1 MAKKI
6 ALLIGVSEYGAGIP
20 PLLSALND
28 VEAMERVLRNPN
40 LGNFTQVEQLL
51 NPTSEDMRKAILNLF
66 KNANKDDL
74 LLFFFSGH
82 GITNDNNH
90 LYLATRNTS
99 KDDFE
104 ATAVYTDFI
113 QDQSKNCY
121 CKRQVLILDA
131 CYSGAFANGWH
142 TKSIGLDIKKQ
153 LGSEGRVVLTSSSAT
168 QTSFAQEGATLS
180 LYTQYLVE
188 GIETGAADSDGD
200 GNIYAQELHA
210 YAKAKV
216 QAVKPKMT
224 PDIILD
230 KEGYNILLASAPRN
244 PEADYRKLVEQYA
257 KNGELNEFA
266 FLVLTPKRKTLGIT
280 DTKAEEIETEVLEPF
295 RRRLANLQSYKQA
308 FAKAVEQKYP
318 LDEHILNI
326 LKDYQQEVLGLRD
339 EDVASIELE
348 ITSLKEEEYQ
358 KQLQIQKQRE
368 AEALQSLK
376 SLSKQEIERLK
387 PQPEAIAAIESIL
400 KPQLEQQAAMKSI
413 LKQQPEAAEQLQLQ
427 QQGEQKQEVEIN
439 TISTKEFE
447 KEIFISYAWGG
458 ESENFANN
466 LDQTLQAKGI
476 TIIRDKRDLGYK
488 GLIKQ
493 FMERIGQGKC
503 VIVVISDKYLKSSN
517 CMFELVEIA
526 ANGKF
531 YDRIFPIVLADA
543 QIYKSVQR
551 LKYIKHWEDEIK
563 ELDEA
568 MRGVSAANL
577 QGFREDID
585 LYTMIRNTIAE
596 ITNLL
601 KDMNTLTPD
610 IHSQS
615 EFEQLIKAIE
625 DSLLYDNVNV
635 AAGSQDTEV
644 IATIQGLAQR
654 PPKPELP
661 PVSLNLKSKKPE
673 EVKLSELIVDL
684 GQGITLDLVRVPA
697 GKFTMGIPPQ
707 EREIALENGL
717 KNGVDPE
724 NLTRWLD
731 WSTPQHEI
739 HLQEFL
745 MGKYTVTNAQ
755 WRAVMKTNPSEKYDR
770 KFQGDMQPVVGI
782 SWYEARAF
790 CQKLSQQTGRDLRLP
805 TEAEWE
811 YACCAG
817 TTTPFAF
824 GNNIT
829 TNQVNY
835 DGNNSYNDAPKGKYR
850 ECTVD
855 VNSFSPNSWHLYQM
869 HGNVWEWCLDR
880 WHDNYSQKPKRLKSN
895 GNEVWGETNVD
906 EHDNL
911 PRSVRGGSWCYDAFD
926 CRSTNRCWYRAKDS
940 DHDIGFRVVFESS

>member
-28 VEAMERVLRNPN
+28 VEAMERVLQNPN
-40 LGNFTQVEQLL
+40 LGNFAQVERLL
-51 NPTSEDMRKAILNLF
+51 NPDSVAMRIAIQKLF
-66 KNANKDDL
+66 KNAGKEDL

-82 GITNDNNH
+82 GITNDDNH
-90 LYLATRNTS
+90 LYLATRNTA

-104 ATAVYTDFI
+104 ATAVDASFI
-113 QDQSKNCY
+113 QTQSKNCY
-121 CKRQVLILDA
+121 SKRQILILDA
-131 CYSGAFANGWH
+131 CYSGAFASGWH
-142 TKSIGLDIKKQ
+142 TKSIGVDIKKE
-153 LGSEGRVVLTSSSAT
+153 LGAEGRVVLTSSGAT

-188 GIETGAADSDGD
+188 GIETGAADTDND
-200 GNIYAQELHA
+200 GNIHVQELHT
-210 YAKAKV
+210 YAKSKV
-216 QAVKPKMT
+216 QAVKPNMT

-230 KEGYNILLASAPRN
+230 KEGYNILLAYAPKN
-244 PEADYRKLVEQYA
+244 PEVEYRKLVEQYA
-257 KNGELNEFA
+257 QNGELSEFA
-266 FLVLTPKRKTLGIT
+266 FFVLKPKRKTLGIT
-280 DTKAEEIETEVLEPF
+280 DTTAEEIETEVLEPF
-295 RRRLANLQSYKQA
+295 RKRLANLQSYKQA

-326 LKDYQQEVLGLRD
+326 LKDYQQDVLGLRD

-348 ITSLKEEEYQ
+348 ITSVKEAEYQ
-358 KQLQIQKQRE
+358 KQRE
-368 AEALQSLK
+368 EEA
-376 SLSKQEIERLK
+376 
-387 PQPEAIAAIESIL
+387 
-400 KPQLEQQAAMKSI
+400 
-413 LKQQPEAAEQLQLQ
+413 LQLQ
-427 QQGEQKQEVEIN
+427 QQAKALSQLRLQQEAERLQRQREVEAA
-439 TISTKEFE
+439 E
-447 KEIFISYAWGG
+447 K
-458 ESENFANN
+458 
-466 LDQTLQAKGI
+466 LRLQQEAEVEDRK
-476 TIIRDKRDLGYK
+476 
-488 GLIKQ
+488 
-493 FMERIGQGKC
+493 
-503 VIVVISDKYLKSSN
+503 
-517 CMFELVEIA
+517 LVE
-526 ANGKF
+526 
-531 YDRIFPIVLADA
+531 
-543 QIYKSVQR
+543 Q
-551 LKYIKHWEDEIK
+551 
-563 ELDEA
+563 
-568 MRGVSAANL
+568 
-577 QGFREDID
+577 
-585 LYTMIRNTIAE
+585 
-596 ITNLL
+596 
-601 KDMNTLTPD
+601 
-610 IHSQS
+610 
-615 EFEQLIKAIE
+615 
-625 DSLLYDNVNV
+625 
-635 AAGSQDTEV
+635 
-644 IATIQGLAQR
+644 
-654 PPKPELP
+654 PEP
-661 PVSLNLKSKKPE
+661 EPHPVSLNLEYKKPE

-684 GQGITLDLVRVPA
+684 GQGITLELVRVPA

-707 EREIALENGL
+707 ERKIALENVLNYGV
-717 KNGVDPE
+717 GVDTE
-724 NLTRWLD
+724 KLEQWLD
-731 WSTPQHEI
+731 WSTPHHEV

-790 CQKLSQQTGRDLRLP
+790 CQKLSQHTGRNVRLP
-805 TEAEWE
+805 IEAEWE

-835 DGNNSYNDAPKGKYR
+835 DGNNPYGDAPKGKYR

-880 WHDNYSQKPKRLKSN
+880 WHDSYSQKPKHLKSY

-926 CRSTNRCWYRAKDS
+926 CRSTNRCLYRAKDS

>member
-28 VEAMERVLRNPN
+28 VEAMERVLQNPN
-40 LGNFTQVEQLL
+40 LGNFAQVERLL
-51 NPTSEDMRKAILNLF
+51 NPDSVAMRIAIQKLF
-66 KNANKDDL
+66 KNAGKEDL

-82 GITNDNNH
+82 GITNDDNH
-90 LYLATRNTS
+90 LYLATRNTA

-104 ATAVYTDFI
+104 ATAVDANFI
-113 QDQSKNCY
+113 QTQSKNCY
-121 CKRQVLILDA
+121 SKRQVLILDA
-131 CYSGAFANGWH
+131 CYSGAFASGWH
-142 TKSIGLDIKKQ
+142 TKSIGVDIKKQ
-153 LGSEGRVVLTSSSAT
+153 LGAEGRVVLTSSGAT

-188 GIETGAADSDGD
+188 GIETGAADTDND
-200 GNIYAQELHA
+200 GNIHVQELHT
-210 YAKAKV
+210 YAKSKV
-216 QAVKPKMT
+216 QAVKPNMT

-230 KEGYNILLASAPRN
+230 KEGYNILLAYAPKN
-244 PEADYRKLVEQYA
+244 PEVEYRKLVEQYA
-257 KNGELNEFA
+257 QNGELSEFA
-266 FLVLTPKRKTLGIT
+266 FFVLKPKRKTLGIT
-280 DTKAEEIETEVLEPF
+280 DTTAEEIETEVLEPF
-295 RRRLANLQSYKQA
+295 RKRLANLQSYKQA

-326 LKDYQQEVLGLRD
+326 LKDYQQDVLGLRD

-348 ITSLKEEEYQ
+348 ITSVKEAEYQ
-358 KQLQIQKQRE
+358 KQRE
-368 AEALQSLK
+368 EEA
-376 SLSKQEIERLK
+376 
-387 PQPEAIAAIESIL
+387 
-400 KPQLEQQAAMKSI
+400 
-413 LKQQPEAAEQLQLQ
+413 LQLQ
-427 QQGEQKQEVEIN
+427 QQAKALSQLRLQQEAERLQRQREVEAA
-439 TISTKEFE
+439 E
-447 KEIFISYAWGG
+447 K
-458 ESENFANN
+458 
-466 LDQTLQAKGI
+466 LRLQQEAEVEDRK
-476 TIIRDKRDLGYK
+476 
-488 GLIKQ
+488 
-493 FMERIGQGKC
+493 
-503 VIVVISDKYLKSSN
+503 
-517 CMFELVEIA
+517 LVE
-526 ANGKF
+526 
-531 YDRIFPIVLADA
+531 
-543 QIYKSVQR
+543 Q
-551 LKYIKHWEDEIK
+551 
-563 ELDEA
+563 
-568 MRGVSAANL
+568 
-577 QGFREDID
+577 
-585 LYTMIRNTIAE
+585 
-596 ITNLL
+596 
-601 KDMNTLTPD
+601 
-610 IHSQS
+610 
-615 EFEQLIKAIE
+615 
-625 DSLLYDNVNV
+625 
-635 AAGSQDTEV
+635 
-644 IATIQGLAQR
+644 
-654 PPKPELP
+654 PEP
-661 PVSLNLKSKKPE
+661 EPHPVSLNLEYKKPE

-684 GQGITLDLVRVPA
+684 GQGITLELVRVPA

-707 EREIALENGL
+707 ERKIALENVLNYGV
-717 KNGVDPE
+717 GVDTE
-724 NLTRWLD
+724 KLEQWLD
-731 WSTPQHEI
+731 WSTPHHEV

-790 CQKLSQQTGRDLRLP
+790 CQKLSQHTGRNVRLP
-805 TEAEWE
+805 IEAEWE

-835 DGNNSYNDAPKGKYR
+835 DGNNPYGDAPKGKYR

-880 WHDNYSQKPKRLKSN
+880 WHDSYSQKPKHLKSY

-926 CRSTNRCWYRAKDS
+926 CRSTNRCLYRAKDS